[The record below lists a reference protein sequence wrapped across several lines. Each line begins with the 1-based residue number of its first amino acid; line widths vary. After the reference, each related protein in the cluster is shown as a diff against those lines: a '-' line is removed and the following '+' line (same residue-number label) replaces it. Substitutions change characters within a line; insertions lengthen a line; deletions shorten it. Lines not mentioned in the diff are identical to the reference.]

1 MSYFL
6 ALLSLQFAIFK
17 TGMRDFPAGPVLKIL
32 GFLCRDAEAKGS
44 IPGQG
49 TKIPHCSWS
58 GKKKKKTKLKWE
70 DNFYF
75 GEC

>member
-17 TGMRDFPAGPVLKIL
+17 TVMRDFPAGPVLKIL

-49 TKIPHCSWS
+49 TKIPHAGGQLSLCI
-58 GKKKKKTKLKWE
+58 TTTETLP
-70 DNFYF
+70 
-75 GEC
+75 